1 MRWIA
6 KLEKKIGK
14 YAIPNL
20 IVYLLVGYVVGYLL
34 FFITPL
40 REILYLFQL
49 QPAYVLNG
57 QVWRLFTWILV
68 PPSFTNVFFYAIMI
82 FFYYQLGTVLE
93 RMWGAFRFNLYIFG
107 GILITDIAVMVGFFV
122 LASLGSPETA
132 FIGQYVSTYY
142 INLAIFLAYAMTFPE
157 NKVFIYFI
165 IPVKMKW
172 LAIIY
177 GALIVVDFFQVG
189 WGGRIVII
197 ASLLNFLIYMALTGL
212 APSRAQV
219 KRQQEFRRSVNEGHK
234 KVTPVGVRHKCCICG
249 RTNLS
254 DPNLEF
260 RYCSRCMGN
269 YEYCSEHLFT
279 HQHVR

>member
-20 IVYLLVGYVVGYLL
+20 IVYLLVGYVIGYLL

-189 WGGRIVII
+189 WGGRIVIL

-212 APSRAQV
+212 VPSRAQV
-219 KRQQEFRRSVNEGHK
+219 KRQQEFRQSVNEGHK
-234 KVTPVGVRHKCCICG
+234 KVTPAGVRHKCCICG

-269 YEYCSEHLFT
+269 YEYCSEHLYT